1 MEDAM
6 PRAGLTTDRVVRAAA
21 DLADA
26 EGFDAV
32 TASAV
37 ARLFDVKA
45 ASLYSHVTGTDDLRT
60 RVALLALEE
69 LADLA
74 AAAVAG
80 RADADALVAF
90 ANVYRDYARSHPGRY
105 DATRLRLDAR
115 TAAASAGGRHAAL
128 TRAILRGYGLAGD
141 HETHAVRLIGSVLHG
156 YTSLELAG
164 GFDHSD
170 PPGDQTWPW
179 ILDGLDR
186 MLRVWSDTGAS

>member
-1 MEDAM
+1 M

-21 DLADA
+21 DLADE

-45 ASLYSHVTGTDDLRT
+45 ASLYSHVAGTDDLRT

-69 LADLA
+69 LADA
-74 AAAVAG
+74 AAAALAG
-80 RADADALVAF
+80 RAGSDALVAF
-90 ANVYRDYARSHPGRY
+90 ANVYRDYAHAHPGRY
-105 DATRLRLDAR
+105 DATRLRLDAE
-115 TAAASAGGRHAAL
+115 AAATSAGGRHAAM

-141 HETHAVRLIGSVLHG
+141 DETHAVRLIGSVLHG

-164 GFDHSD
+164 SFDHSG
-170 PPGDQTWPW
+170 PPGDQTWPR
-179 ILDGLDR
+179 ILDTLDR
-186 MLRVWSDTGAS
+186 TLRSWTPRE

>member
-1 MEDAM
+1 M

-21 DLADA
+21 DLADE

-45 ASLYSHVTGTDDLRT
+45 ASLYSHVAGTADLRT

-80 RADADALVAF
+80 RAGMDALAAF
-90 ANVYRDYARSHPGRY
+90 GNVYRDYARTHPGRY
-105 DATRLRLDAR
+105 DATRLRLDAD

-128 TRAILRGYGLAGD
+128 TRAILRGYRLTGD
-141 HETHAVRLIGSVLHG
+141 DETHAVRLVGSVLHG
-156 YTSLELAG
+156 YASLELAG
-164 GFDHSD
+164 SFDHSE
-170 PPGDQTWPW
+170 PPSDVTWPR

-186 MLRVWSDTGAS
+186 MLRTWADTDHS

>member
-1 MEDAM
+1 M

-21 DLADA
+21 DLADQ

-32 TASAV
+32 TTSAV

-45 ASLYSHVTGTDDLRT
+45 ASLYSHVAGTDDLRT

-80 RADADALVAF
+80 RAGADALMAF
-90 ANVYRDYARSHPGRY
+90 ANVYRDYARTHPGRY
-105 DATRLRLDAR
+105 DATRLRLDR
-115 TAAASAGGRHAAL
+115 ETAAASAGARHAAL
-128 TRAILRGYGLAGD
+128 TRAILRGYGLGGD
-141 HETHAVRLIGSVLHG
+141 DETHAVRLIGSVLHG
-156 YTSLELAG
+156 YATLELAG
-164 GFDHSD
+164 SFDHSD
-170 PPGDQTWPW
+170 PPSDTTWPW

-186 MLRVWSDTGAS
+186 MMRTWTQTDSP

>member
-1 MEDAM
+1 M
-6 PRAGLTTDRVVRAAA
+6 PRAGLTTERVVRAAA
-21 DLADA
+21 DLAD
-26 EGFDAV
+26 EKGFVAV

-37 ARLFDVKA
+37 ARLFDVRA
-45 ASLYSHVTGTDDLRT
+45 ASLYTHVAGTDDLRT

-80 RADADALVAF
+80 RARADALVAF
-90 ANVYRDYARSHPGRY
+90 ANVYRDYARTHPGRY
-105 DATRLRLDAR
+105 DATRLRLDAT

-141 HETHAVRLIGSVLHG
+141 DETHAVRLVGSVLHG
-156 YTSLELAG
+156 YASLELAG
-164 GFDHSD
+164 SFDHSD
-170 PPGDQTWPW
+170 PPGDTTWPR

-186 MLRVWSDTGAS
+186 MLRTWTDTDRS

>member
-1 MEDAM
+1 MA
-6 PRAGLTTDRVVRAAA
+6 RAGLTTDRVVRAAA
-21 DLADA
+21 DLADQ

-32 TASAV
+32 TTSAV

-45 ASLYSHVTGTDDLRT
+45 ASLYSHVAGTDDLRT

-80 RADADALVAF
+80 RAGADALAAF
-90 ANVYRDYARSHPGRY
+90 ANVYRNYARTHPGRY
-105 DATRLRLDAR
+105 DATRLRLDAG
-115 TAAASAGGRHAAL
+115 TAAASAGGRHAAI

-141 HETHAVRLIGSVLHG
+141 DETHAVRLIGSVLHG
-156 YTSLELAG
+156 YASLELAG
-164 GFDHSD
+164 SFDHSD
-170 PPGDQTWPW
+170 PPGDKTWSR

-186 MLRVWSDTGAS
+186 MLRTWTEADRS